1 MLSGLFLISLLS
13 IDTTILLF
21 IYFYCY
27 YYYYNIAIYVNTVSS
42 RAREMFGMDSLTHSY
57 KHMHGQS
64 SAVLLRHS

>member
-1 MLSGLFLISLLS
+1 MLSCLFFISLLS
-13 IDTTILLF
+13 IDTCTIF
-21 IYFYCY
+21 IYYYYCY

-42 RAREMFGMDSLTHSY
+42 RAREMFGMNSLTHSY